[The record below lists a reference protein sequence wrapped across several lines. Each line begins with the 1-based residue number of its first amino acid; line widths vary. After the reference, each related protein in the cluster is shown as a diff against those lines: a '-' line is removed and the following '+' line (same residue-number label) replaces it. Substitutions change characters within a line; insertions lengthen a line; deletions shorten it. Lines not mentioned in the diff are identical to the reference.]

1 MGTLPISAVHH
12 IHCNLESLLLVDDPS
27 SAISQINV
35 KCCFHASV
43 EFHAPHQTKKKH
55 KILSLLAT
63 WFLRY
68 LVNKR
73 TEINKLPVIVT
84 ISNDT
89 TRKPLRI
96 YGIGKVVYCFRL
108 ARSLQAEVDSRFQE
122 SIL

>member
-1 MGTLPISAVHH
+1 MFRDGSPIVRLK
-12 IHCNLESLLLVDDPS
+12 NMPE
-27 SAISQINV
+27 
-35 KCCFHASV
+35 
-43 EFHAPHQTKKKH
+43 
-55 KILSLLAT
+55 
-63 WFLRY
+63 
-68 LVNKR
+68 
-73 TEINKLPVIVT
+73 